1 MAIPSANFS
10 ILFAS
15 IFGWKSSLFGSG
27 KISESDS
34 SELAL
39 LWFGGATDQKKKE
52 RNKRHSETGTRT
64 VNKRRQCSADVET
77 KCKTNTLKRKY
88 SKCAFLSTRSN
99 RF

>member
-1 MAIPSANFS
+1 MCVVMAIPSANFS

-39 LWFGGATDQKKKE
+39 LWFGRAKDQKKRTKQKTL
-52 RNKRHSETGTRT
+52 RNWHENSEQTPTM
-64 VNKRRQCSADVET
+64 Q
-77 KCKTNTLKRKY
+77 L
-88 SKCAFLSTRSN
+88 
-99 RF
+99 